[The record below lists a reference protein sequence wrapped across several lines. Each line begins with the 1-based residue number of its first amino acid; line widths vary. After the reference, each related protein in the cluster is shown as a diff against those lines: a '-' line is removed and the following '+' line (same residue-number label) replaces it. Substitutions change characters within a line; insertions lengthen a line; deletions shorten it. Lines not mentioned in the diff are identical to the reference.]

1 MKHSIS
7 FLVLITFLFISCG
20 QKQKEVAKA
29 DTESTIPLTAIKTT
43 EEITTDQEDYKAELV
58 VDGIEIPWG
67 MTWLPDGSML
77 VTDRSGELYHV
88 KNGQKTE
95 IKNVPEVFAKNQG
108 GLLDIMIHPNYK
120 TNGWIYITYSIVDKK
135 EKGSH
140 TALIRAKLKDNALT
154 SIEKLYQGSPNVN
167 TAHHFGSRI
176 AFDKEGYVYFTIGDR
191 GKRDVNP
198 QDITKD
204 GGKVYRL
211 HDDGRI
217 PSDNP
222 FVGQKDAKEA
232 IFSYGHRNPQGMA
245 INPRTGQIWVHE
257 HGPRGGDE
265 INPVKKAVNYGWPVI
280 TYGINYSGTTITD
293 ETKREGMEQPL
304 YYWVPSIAPSGMAF
318 VTSDVYPE
326 LKGHLLVGSLKFQYL
341 ELLILTEDEK
351 VAKREKLL
359 DEIGRVRSVRQGP
372 DGYIYV
378 GIDGKGVYKM
388 VLNSSKKKA
397 STKSNTVAN
406 SDTSSE
412 NKKTTES
419 KTTEKTELISESE
432 GNEKGVDTEEI
443 ANADKEALETAEITK
458 EMAEDTATATKEN
471 DTAIEFEK
479 TASTDKAVYT
489 ESMKRG
495 KAVYNNYCAQCHMGN
510 GEGVKNAFPPLAK
523 SNWLNDKVVA
533 SIHSIK
539 YGLKGEITV
548 NGKKYT
554 GIMAPL
560 GLNNKEVADV
570 MNYISG
576 SWGNKT
582 PNFYTAKAVRNV
594 KKSDK

>member
-1 MKHSIS
+1 MKQSIS
-7 FLVLITFLFISCG
+7 FLILVTFLFISCG

-29 DTESTIPLTAIKTT
+29 KMPTTTPLTAIKTT
-43 EEITTDQEDYKAELV
+43 EEITKDQEDYKAELV
-58 VDGIEIPWG
+58 VDGIEVPWG

-88 KNGQKTE
+88 KDGQKTSV
-95 IKNVPEVFAKNQG
+95 KNVPEVFARNQG
-108 GLLDIMIHPNYK
+108 GLLDVMIHPNYK
-120 TNGWIYITYSIVDKK
+120 DNGWIYITYSIVDKK
-135 EKGSH
+135 ESGSH
-140 TALIRAKLKDNALT
+140 TALIRAKLVDNALT
-154 SIEKLYQGSPNVN
+154 SIEKLYQGGPNVK

-176 AFDKEGYVYFTIGDR
+176 TFDKDGYVYFTIGDR

-217 PSDNP
+217 PTDNP

-245 INPRTGQIWVHE
+245 VNPRTGQIWVHE

-293 ETKREGMEQPL
+293 EKARDGMEQPL

-318 VTSDVYPE
+318 VTSNKYPA

-341 ELLILTEDEK
+341 ELLTLTRDEK

-359 DEIGRVRSVRQGP
+359 EGIGRVRSVRQGP

-378 GIDGKGVYKM
+378 GVDGEGVFKM
-388 VLNSSKKKA
+388 VSNATKKKSIEKKPTEKVA
-397 STKSNTVAN
+397 TTPTTETKIETE
-406 SDTSSE
+406 T
-412 NKKTTES
+412 KKTEVATSTFSKLAAIDEKQLGES
-419 KTTEKTELISESE
+419 LKH
-432 GNEKGVDTEEI
+432 
-443 ANADKEALETAEITK
+443 
-458 EMAEDTATATKEN
+458 
-471 DTAIEFEK
+471 
-479 TASTDKAVYT
+479 
-489 ESMKRG
+489 G
-495 KAVYNNYCAQCHMGN
+495 KAVYNNVCAQCHLPSGK
-510 GEGVKNAFPPLAK
+510 GVPSAFPPLVN
-523 SNWLNDKVVA
+523 SDWLTDKVVE
-533 SIHSIK
+533 SIRSIK
-539 YGLKGEITV
+539 YGLKGEILV
-548 NGKKYT
+548 NGKKYN
-554 GIMAPL
+554 GVMLPL
-560 GLNNKEVADV
+560 GLTDKQIASV
-570 MNYISG
+570 MNYISN

-582 PNFYTAKAVRNV
+582 ENFYTAKEINAV
-594 KKSDK
+594 KKK